1 MDGLLSFPGGFQMR
15 RIAIFVLLTG
25 CFALAQHQDSDKIGD
40 VRALYDGKLL
50 PDVQV
55 NTFRHIDRLFPSRK
69 IARGKTVHPL
79 PKSPIQLTDVE
90 FTAGNRKHDL
100 ADFLSSDR
108 VAGLLV
114 IKDGRIALEDYELGN
129 TEKSRWVSWSMAKSI
144 CSTLAAAA
152 LKDGYFSSLDDPLT
166 KYLPELAGGA
176 YGKATVRNVLQ
187 MSSGVKWD
195 ETYTNPK
202 SDRRHMLDLQIGQ
215 KPGEII
221 RFLGSLP
228 NAGEPGTIWK
238 YSTGET
244 QMISAVI
251 HAAIKRPL
259 ADYLSEKIWSRYGME
274 EDGTWWLDSPNGQ
287 EIGGSGLSATLR
299 DYGRFGQFV
308 LDGGKIGN
316 DQVVPEGWFAE
327 AGSSKIIGGKP
338 QDYGYMWWTYGP
350 TAAPVHQGAFR
361 ATGIFGQGIYINPRE
376 HVVIVV
382 LSARSKPSGAAA
394 LNQEDF
400 FAGVISALNKP
411 L

>member
-1 MDGLLSFPGGFQMR
+1 MR
-15 RIAIFVLLTG
+15 WIAFIVVLLAGCLGQQTTG
-25 CFALAQHQDSDKIGD
+25 DKIGD

-55 NTFRHIDRLFPSRK
+55 NTFRHVERLFPTRK
-69 IARGKTVHPL
+69 IAHGKTVHAL
-79 PKSPIQLTDVE
+79 PYASTQLTDVE
-90 FTAGNRKHDL
+90 FTTGNRKHDL

-108 VAGLLV
+108 VAGLLG

-144 CSTLAAAA
+144 CSTLVAAA
-152 LKDGYFSSLDDPLT
+152 LKDGSISNLDDPLT
-166 KYLPELAGGA
+166 KYLPDLAGGA

-195 ETYTNPK
+195 ETYTNPQ
-202 SDRRHMLDLQIGQ
+202 SDRRHMLDLQIAQ
-215 KPGEII
+215 KPGAII
-221 RFLGSLP
+221 SFLGTLP
-228 NAGEPGTIWK
+228 KAGEPGTVWK

-274 EDGTWWLDSPNGQ
+274 DDATWWLDSPNGL

-316 DQVVPEGWFAE
+316 EQVVPEGWFKE
-327 AGSSKIIGGKP
+327 AGSSKVIGGKSE
-338 QDYGYMWWTYGP
+338 DYGYMWWTYGP
-350 TAAPVHQGAFR
+350 SVAPVHQGAFR
-361 ATGIFGQGIYINPRE
+361 ATGIFGQALYINPRE
-376 HVVIVV
+376 RVVIVV
-382 LSARSKPSGAAA
+382 WGASSKPSGAAA

-400 FAGVISALNKP
+400 FAGVIATLNKQTSAARWGDR
-411 L
+411 